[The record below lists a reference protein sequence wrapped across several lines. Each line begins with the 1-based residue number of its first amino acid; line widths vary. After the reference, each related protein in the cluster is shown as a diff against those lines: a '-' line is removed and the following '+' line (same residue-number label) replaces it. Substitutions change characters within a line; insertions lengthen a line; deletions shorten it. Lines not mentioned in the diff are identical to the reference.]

1 MQFTLKDNNWEITYV
16 DSNGNSQS
24 FTHPTKIRNLAKFI
38 ETNDKEIIEITEEW
52 LNLTFI
58 SDEVTESIV
67 NSIRE
72 EGGIFGENEA
82 TWD

>member
-1 MQFTLKDNNWEITYV
+1 MKYTLKEDKWEITYV
-16 DSNGNSQS
+16 DSNGNTQS
-24 FTHPTKIRNLAKFI
+24 FTHPTKIKNLAKFI

-52 LNLTFI
+52 LNLTFT

-72 EGGIFGENEA
+72 EDGTFGENEA